1 MEIMIVVAIIGL
13 LAAVAI
19 PNFFRM
25 RERAQ
30 TNICITNLRHI
41 DDAKSLWAMETGAN
55 GMDEASWADLVPDY
69 FNRIPICPQG
79 GTYTLGTVDEYP
91 ACDVTGHALGE

>member
-1 MEIMIVVAIIGL
+1 VEIMIVVAIIGL

-30 TNICITNLRHI
+30 ANICITNLKHI
-41 DDAKSLWAMETGAN
+41 DDAKSLWAMESGAKVT
-55 GMDEASWADLVPDY
+55 DEASWADLVPDY
-69 FNRIPICPQG
+69 FNRIPTCPQG

-91 ACDVTGHALGE
+91 ACDVTGHELRE